1 MNLAAKIACRTI
13 GTAGMGLALYDA
25 SQRCSISARR
35 GAQDEQAKYLEN
47 AYFNARTLDTA
58 SPSSNELRQKTFD
71 LRTRNPLPT
80 LWGKIKGGCNGI
92 LHGLGDR
99 PPIVIFSAMAILGKG
114 AGAKFG
120 AIGAAVAACYDVAR
134 NGFGIG
140 KQTPMS

>member
-1 MNLAAKIACRTI
+1 MNLAAKIACKTI

-35 GAQDEQAKYLEN
+35 GAQHQQAKYLEN

-58 SPSSNELRQKTFD
+58 SSSSNELRQKTFD

-92 LHGLGDR
+92 VHGLSDQL
-99 PPIVIFSAMAILGKG
+99 PIVACSSMALLGKG
-114 AGAKFG
+114 KVAKFG
-120 AIGAAVAACYDVAR
+120 AIGAILTVCYDIAR
-134 NGFGIG
+134 NGFGLG